1 MYIRRAVWWPLS
13 LCLSM
18 LLCSPMVSAR
28 AGQTEPEEPWVVV
41 AKIMRNE
48 QDSATGIYLK
58 PGLVITAAHLTAN
71 WTDNADLS
79 VHIAGTALPA
89 HLVKQGEVEDVDLA
103 LFSVDEQKLPE
114 RVAQIQTP
122 LCQAPPW
129 PGDQVIVVD
138 IYKGV
143 TRSHIVSP
151 RILPFTSRIKFHTLI
166 GDVASTGDSGSG
178 VFDPNRQCLLGIMS
192 RKYTAN
198 GKDIAKYFVPASEIY
213 DFIPVD
219 RRERVLIK

>member
-1 MYIRRAVWWPLS
+1 MYIRRAIRWPLS
-13 LCLSM
+13 LCLGM
-18 LLCSPMVSAR
+18 FLCSPMLSAR
-28 AGQTEPEEPWVVV
+28 ASQTVPEAPWIVV

-71 WTDNADLS
+71 WTGSADLS
-79 VHIAGTALPA
+79 VHIAGIALPA

-114 RVAQIQTP
+114 TRVARIQTP

-129 PGDQVIVVD
+129 PGAPVVVVD
-138 IYKGV
+138 NEKGT

-151 RILPFTSRIKFHTLI
+151 QIVPFTSRIKFHTLI
-166 GDVASTGDSGSG
+166 GDVASTGNSGSG
-178 VFDPNRQCLLGIMS
+178 VFDPNRKCLLGIMS
-192 RKYTAN
+192 RKFTTD
-198 GKDIAKYFVPASEIY
+198 G
-213 DFIPVD
+213 
-219 RRERVLIK
+219 RRHRQIFCSSARNSRLHSHRT

>member
-1 MYIRRAVWWPLS
+1 MCIRNAVWWPLG
-13 LCLSM
+13 LCLGIF
-18 LLCSPMVSAR
+18 LCSPIISAR
-28 AGQTEPEEPWVVV
+28 ASQTEPAAPWIAA
-41 AKIMRNE
+41 AKIVRNE
-48 QDSATGIYLK
+48 QGSVTGIYLK

-71 WTDNADLS
+71 WTGDAALS

-89 HLVKQGEVEDVDLA
+89 NLVKQGDEDVDLA

-114 RVAQIQTP
+114 RVDRIQTP
-122 LCQAPPW
+122 LCQAPAW
-129 PGDQVIVVD
+129 PGDPVIVVD
-138 IYKGV
+138 IYKGA
-143 TRSHIVSP
+143 TQSHIVSP
-151 RILPFTSRIKFHTLI
+151 QILPFTLRTKFHTLI